1 MPITPGTRLGPVE
14 DVSAADWAPDGKTL
28 AVVRRIGS
36 EDRLEMPQG
45 HVLVRTSG
53 WLRDIRVSPDGSRVA
68 FVEHPQFHDSR
79 GSVAFADGTG
89 RKTMLTEEYGSVQGV
104 AWSPDGRE
112 IWFSAAAVG
121 TRQGLFAVTPLYRGP
136 RLDVF
141 GIDVE
146 SGRRRLWR
154 TFEAPDP
161 AGVGVATFIVTR
173 DARSYAYVY
182 ERLLDELYLVEGL
195 K

>member
-112 IWFSAAAVG
+112 IWFSAG
-121 TRQGLFAVTPLYRGP
+121 RH
-136 RLDVF
+136 
-141 GIDVE
+141 
-146 SGRRRLWR
+146 RRRVR
-154 TFEAPDP
+154 EEA
-161 AGVGVATFIVTR
+161 V
-173 DARSYAYVY
+173 
-182 ERLLDELYLVEGL
+182 VEDLRGA
-195 K
+195 